1 MYDDNFSSEQIE
13 RVPDALLP
21 EDAHLVR
28 DLQAVYQPEAD
39 SHRRSLERVRA
50 RLAQQEA
57 LGRASLPTQRKRLE
71 GKIIS
76 IKEKKIMEDKHAS
89 QGMISSMP
97 LLQVKKRG
105 PIVHMV
111 GISLVAAVA
120 IITIVSFTIF
130 SGVLRSAPQAAGN
143 GSSTLPSATGQQQP
157 AQQKEISSGKLVCSV
172 GLDVRALPPIDYAI
186 TDVYWSAQG
195 KIATL
200 SNESLTIFSAK
211 DCGTKITKPTAYYE
225 GGWSSDG
232 KKLAVLDSS
241 GDALDV
247 LDKDGNSITNI
258 PFTKVGTIQIGSLV
272 WSSDSTKL
280 TFISL
285 ESNYQMSIK
294 TIDAANGGNEKT
306 LMTVPGNGGTSGIL
320 GLSPDGKYA
329 LMNQFNFSTKQ
340 KEHSIWDVNTG
351 KRVSNLPSDDGKGD
365 FDAYAFSPDGSLF
378 AQSGNGKV
386 QVYST
391 ADGKLQAS
399 IEDPVA
405 GSAAYG
411 VRDIAWSPNGK
422 YLAVAANSISIVD
435 VNAQK
440 VVTTF
445 GQVDAHHQI
454 SSVAW
459 APDGSGLVSSTNQ
472 VPDDGHSQTPVNVW
486 ALS

>member
-1 MYDDNFSSEQIE
+1 MYDDNFSPEQIE
-13 RVPDALLP
+13 RLPDTLPP
-21 EDAHLVR
+21 EDARLLS
-28 DLQAVYQPEAD
+28 DLQAAYQPEAD
-39 SHRRSLERVRA
+39 NHRRSLERVRA

-57 LGRASLPTQRKRLE
+57 HGRNALPTQGKQFE
-71 GKIIS
+71 GKIIR
-76 IKEKKIMEDKHAS
+76 IKEKKIMEDKHS
-89 QGMISSMP
+89 LQGMNSSMP
-97 LLQVKKRG
+97 LPQAKKRG
-105 PIVHMV
+105 SIVRTV
-111 GISLVAAVA
+111 GISMVAAVA

-130 SGVLRSAPQAAGN
+130 SNVLRPAPQTAGN
-143 GSSTLPSATGQQQP
+143 GSSTLTGTAGQQQ
-157 AQQKEISSGKLVCSV
+157 AVQQKEISNGKLVCSV

-186 TDVYWSAQG
+186 TDVSWSAQG
-195 KIATL
+195 KIATA
-200 SNESLTIFSAK
+200 SDGDFTIFSAK
-211 DCGTKITKPTAYYE
+211 DCSAKITNLTSFYE
-225 GGWSSDG
+225 ESWSPDG
-232 KKLAVLDSS
+232 KKLVMADGSADTLNVLDQN
-241 GDALDV
+241 GH
-247 LDKDGNSITNI
+247 SIANI
-258 PFTKVGTIQIGSLV
+258 PFTQLGAISIGSLV

-285 ESNYQMSIK
+285 ESNHQNSVK
-294 TIDAANGGNEKT
+294 TVDAANGGNVKT

-329 LMNQFNFSTKQ
+329 LVNQLNFSAKQ

-351 KRVSNLPSDDGKGD
+351 KKVSDLPSDNGKGG

-386 QVYST
+386 EIYSS
-391 ADGKLQAS
+391 ADGKLQVS
-399 IEDPVA
+399 IADP
-405 GSAAYG
+405 AAANAKYG

-435 VNAQK
+435 INAQK
-440 VVTTF
+440 IVTTF

-454 SSVAW
+454 SRVAW